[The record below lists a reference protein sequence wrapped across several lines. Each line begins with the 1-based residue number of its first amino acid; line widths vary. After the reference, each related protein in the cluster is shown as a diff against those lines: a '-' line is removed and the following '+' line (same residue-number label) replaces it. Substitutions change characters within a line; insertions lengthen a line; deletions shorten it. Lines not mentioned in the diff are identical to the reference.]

1 MKLRKLQKTQVQ
13 DSPSQEAAVKTGASQ
28 QVEVPAGTAV
38 EPPVESRPEAE
49 QQKPDAAS
57 EQVVQT
63 PPLPGQVENKQSLK
77 KKGRKPKL
85 KINFAKFAKPLLF
98 TAIILVITAGV
109 LYYINYSRLKAK
121 RLAEEARIKEEE
133 LAKEKERNFI
143 EEKRKEFDNLVSR
156 IKECFENGNFS
167 EAKEFF
173 KRALAMHKE
182 YGFPADEIN
191 EILQQ
196 IIIRENLIVLNEL
209 EKQSKDMF
217 NFGYVRTRLRKIPN
231 ISVLAKK
238 SARLKEESF
247 KNEYL
252 VCLYLAEQSAEQ
264 GLTGENNVINYYLGK
279 IFLDNG
285 IQCRK
290 KYQVAAAYGKET
302 LIAKKLNNLFFGT
315 VDLKKNA
322 FPEGLYEI

>member
-1 MKLRKLQKTQVQ
+1 MKIHFKWATPREAHRKLIFVFRLMNIKHRDIKNNFHLSNRQKDVLIGTLLGDGNLTKHGQNFRLFIKH
-13 DSPSQEAAVKTGASQ
+13 SESQSV
-28 QVEVPAGTAV
+28 
-38 EPPVESRPEAE
+38 
-49 QQKPDAAS
+49 
-57 EQVVQT
+57 
-63 PPLPGQVENKQSLK
+63 
-77 KKGRKPKL
+77 
-85 KINFAKFAKPLLF
+85 
-98 TAIILVITAGV
+98 
-109 LYYINYSRLKAK
+109 
-121 RLAEEARIKEEE
+121 
-133 LAKEKERNFI
+133 LAKW
-143 EEKRKEFDNLVSR
+143 KRKEFDNLVSR